1 MYLVLLGP
9 PGAGKGSQAE
19 LITREFGIP
28 HISTGD
34 IFRVAVK
41 QESALGIKAKQYM
54 EQGLLVPDE
63 LTNAMVADRL
73 YAEDTKGS
81 FLLDG
86 FPRTLDQAVFFDD
99 YLDKTGRSL
108 SLIFDIEASDDI
120 IVERLSG
127 RRVCCSC
134 GAIYHLQNKPPKST
148 GCCDTC
154 SEPLIQRSDDQPE
167 TILER
172 IKVYRKQTEP
182 LKNFYARKGILRE
195 LDGGKPVAE
204 VYACLRQFLVEPGTR
219 S

>member
-1 MYLVLLGP
+1 MYFVLLGP

-19 LITREFGIP
+19 LVAREFGYP

-34 IFRVAVK
+34 ILRAAVK

-73 YAEDTKGS
+73 SAEDTRER
-81 FLLDG
+81 FLMDG

-99 YLDKTGRSL
+99 YLAKTGRSL
-108 SLIFDIEASDDI
+108 SLVFDIEASDDI

-134 GAIYHLQNKPPKST
+134 GAIYHLKNKPPKSN
-148 GCCDTC
+148 GCCDICTGA
-154 SEPLIQRSDDQPE
+154 LIQRSDDQPE

-182 LKNFYARKGILRE
+182 LKEFYTRKGILRE
-195 LDGGKPVAE
+195 FDGGKSVAE
-204 VYACLRQFLVEPGTR
+204 VYACLRQFLQ
-219 S
+219 

>member
-19 LITREFGIP
+19 MVTKEFGFP

-34 IFRVAVK
+34 IFRAAVK
-41 QESALGIKAKQYM
+41 QESVLGIKAKQYM

-73 YAEDTKGS
+73 SAEDTRKS

-86 FPRTLDQAVFFDD
+86 FPRTLDQAAFLDD
-99 YLDKTGRSL
+99 YLGKTGRSL
-108 SLIFDIEASDDI
+108 SLVFDIEASDDI

-127 RRVCCSC
+127 RRVCSSC
-134 GAIYHLQNKPPKST
+134 GAIYHLRSMPPKSN
-148 GCCDTC
+148 GCCNAC
-154 SEPLIQRSDDQPE
+154 SGSVIQRSDDQPE

-172 IKVYRKQTEP
+172 LKVYRKQTEP
-182 LKNFYARKGILRE
+182 LKDYYVRQGILRE
-195 LDGGKPVAE
+195 LEGGKSVAE
-204 VYACLRQFLVEPGTR
+204 VYACLRQFLVEPGI
-219 S
+219 